1 MIGVLVIA
9 HADLAES
16 FERAAKMILGEEPK
30 GWLNLSIHIDDTPE
44 QIKEK
49 VQRSVNRMRSM
60 SDGLII
66 FTDVFGGTP
75 SNVTIPF
82 VEEGKVELISGVN
95 LPMLI
100 KVLQERERY
109 SLDELAEK
117 VKQWGKESIH
127 RASEYLKT

>member
-16 FERAAKMILGEEPK
+16 FERAAKMIFGEEPK